1 MALGWLSGMSSPLLV
16 FVGHVSMDRVRNV
29 WGERVQLGGA
39 ALYAALGA
47 KTIHSNVKL
56 VTAVGRDFKHVT
68 FLHSNF
74 PGSTVKIV
82 DMPTSKFTINY
93 NEAFKAR
100 YVDVEIG
107 AGAAIKVSDL
117 PQPWIKEGNFIHLA
131 PMRPPKVE
139 KFVERVRS
147 FSSRVWVSMHTSPDY
162 LEVSQYR
169 RILRRLAGM
178 VDLFVVNDH
187 EALTLTG
194 AGSLIHAIQVLKAKK
209 LAVTLGQIGAIIVE
223 DGKPQLIPALSGLVP
238 SPKDTTGAG
247 DVWCGVLLAAYL
259 QTGDWVRAVASAC
272 TLSAVKCLGWGFEK
286 IVKLRF
292 KDLDELTLHVLRLKE
307 DRRQLTLQD
316 FVGRET

>member
-1 MALGWLSGMSSPLLV
+1 MSRSPLLV

-29 WGERVQLGGA
+29 WGEKVQLGGA

-47 KTIHSNVKL
+47 KTIYDNVKI

-68 FLHSNF
+68 FLRSNF
-74 PGSTVKIV
+74 PGSIVKIV
-82 DMPTSKFTINY
+82 GMPTSRFTINY
-93 NEAFKAR
+93 SEAFKAK
-100 YVDVEIG
+100 YVNVEIG

-117 PQPWIKEGNFIHLA
+117 PRPWIREGNFIHLA

-139 KFVERVRS
+139 KFIRQVKSVS
-147 FSSRVWVSMHTSPDY
+147 PRVWVSMHTSPDY

-169 RILRRLAGM
+169 RILRRLAEM

-194 AGSLIHAIQVLKAKK
+194 AGSLIHAIQALKAKR
-209 LAVTLGQIGAIIVE
+209 LAVTLGQMGAIIVE

-259 QTGDWVRAVASAC
+259 QGGDWVRAVASAC

-286 IVKLRF
+286 MVNLRF
-292 KDLDELTLHVLRLKE
+292 KGLEELALHVLRLRE
-307 DRRQLTLQD
+307 NRRQLTLQD